1 MVFSDFFQE
10 GQSMQLAEWKAWIQQ
25 RMMPLIQRGR
35 QQTKQIVNRAWNFML
50 AHKKQSAAAAGAI
63 ILTTSISAYA
73 NYYYNSN
80 IIPIYHVMV
89 NGKEIGVVSSP
100 DVIHNWAET
109 KLQAEK
115 AKHGLTLKITDYI
128 TFQEEKVYKG
138 QYDNAAAI
146 AALSDIANIKVE
158 AVKIVVNGEVIG
170 YAPDKKTA
178 EDVMNKL
185 KMKYSGLPFET
196 GKKQAVAAASLST
209 PVSKSNLL
217 KQVRFKEDVKLES
230 DTVPAA
236 QVLTEDKL
244 SELLSKGTFK
254 QVIHT
259 VQEGDCITC
268 IAEKYGITSADIY
281 ANNPGITENTVLQL
295 GQQINVT
302 AIRPLVTVQVVE
314 EVTREETIDYA
325 IQTRD
330 NKQLP
335 RGESKVV
342 QAGKEGKKLVRY
354 EVIKENGQV
363 VERKVLDQK
372 VLAAPIAKIIE
383 RGTKV
388 IPSRGSGRLSWPA
401 RGYISSGFG
410 MRWGRL
416 HAGIDIAGSGP
427 IRAADNGR
435 VVMAGWYGNYGKAVI
450 IDHGNG
456 IQTLYGHLRSI
467 NVSVG
472 DVVGKGKTIG
482 VMGSTGDSTGVHLHF
497 EVRKNGHATN
507 PMRYLR

>member
-1 MVFSDFFQE
+1 
-10 GQSMQLAEWKAWIQQ
+10 MQWAEWKAWIQQ
-25 RMMPLIQRGR
+25 RMVPLIQRGR
-35 QQTKQIVNRAWNFML
+35 LQAGKIATQAWNFVL
-50 AHKKQSAAAAGAI
+50 AHKKQSAVAVGAI
-63 ILTTSISAYA
+63 LVLTSASAYA
-73 NYYYNSN
+73 EYYYESN
-80 IIPIYHVMV
+80 IIPIYHVIV

-100 DVIHNWAET
+100 DVIHNWAAA
-109 KLQAEK
+109 KLEAEK
-115 AKHGLTLKITDYI
+115 AKNGLDFKFTDYI
-128 TFQEEKVYKG
+128 TFQEERVYKG
-138 QYDNAAAI
+138 KYDNAAAI
-146 AALSDIANIKVE
+146 AALSDIASIKVN

-170 YAPDKKTA
+170 YAPDQKTA
-178 EDVMNKL
+178 EGVMNRL
-185 KMKYSGLPFET
+185 KEKFSGLPVT
-196 GKKQAVAAASLST
+196 GKVQAVAAST
-209 PVSKSNLL
+209 AAPVSKASML

-236 QVLTEDKL
+236 QVLTADKL
-244 SELLSKGTFK
+244 SELLSKGTLK

-268 IAEKYGITSADIY
+268 IAQKYGITSQDIY

-314 EVTREETIDYA
+314 EASQEETIDYA
-325 IQTRD
+325 VQTR
-330 NKQLP
+330 NNAQLP
-335 RGESKVV
+335 QGDTKVV
-342 QAGKEGKKLVRY
+342 QEGREGKKLVRY
-354 EVIKENGQV
+354 QIIKENGQV

-372 VLAAPIAKIIE
+372 VLVAPVSKIIE

-388 IPSRGSGRLSWPA
+388 IPSRGTGRLSWPA

-416 HAGIDIAGSGP
+416 HAGIDIAGSGS

-435 VVMAGWYGNYGKAVI
+435 VILAGWHGDYGNCVI

-456 IQTLYGHLRSI
+456 LQTLYGHMRSI
-467 NVSVG
+467 SVHEG
-472 DVVGKGKTIG
+472 QVVAKGKVLG

-497 EVRKNGHATN
+497 EVRKGGRPMN
-507 PMRYLR
+507 PLRFLN